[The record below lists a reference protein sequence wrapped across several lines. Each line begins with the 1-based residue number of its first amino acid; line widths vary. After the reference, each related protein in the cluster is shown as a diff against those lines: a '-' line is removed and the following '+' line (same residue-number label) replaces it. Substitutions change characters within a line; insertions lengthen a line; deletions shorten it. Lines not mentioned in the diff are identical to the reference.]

1 MKLIAISGIRIIKK
15 KIYSYNYILVRYYH
29 VIFEQYTS
37 INNLITII
45 INGAYE
51 IILYYTRLVIMGV
64 ELSRLFAVVFF
75 LILIFLLIGDLKN
88 ILNKNDIEI
97 F

>member
-1 MKLIAISGIRIIKK
+1 M
-15 KIYSYNYILVRYYH
+15 ILLY

-51 IILYYTRLVIMGV
+51 IILYYTRLVMGV
-64 ELSRLFAVVFF
+64 ELSRLFAVVLF
-75 LILIFLLIGDLKN
+75 LSF
-88 ILNKNDIEI
+88 
-97 F
+97 